1 MISLW
6 TLPAWM
12 LFLVCSFWATN
23 WNCRKAS
30 FLCRTDPIFMLRFI
44 TVVESWSISVKHPSC
59 RSLFF
64 WGGGAHTNSN
74 TFFARCLPC
83 LPDLPRCNFSCS
95 PKTYSVWSL
104 VVLTHQRWCSVITM
118 VLTMKFESGYFIYS
132 SQSHRTLWS
141 YLMGNIS
148 LKSFYCNQ
156 KQIFRTSDC
165 VTSIQ

>member
-1 MISLW
+1 MICLCGPFQHECCFQFALFEPQTETAEKHLFFVELIQFSCWGSSL
-6 TLPAWM
+6 LLRA
-12 LFLVCSFWATN
+12 
-23 WNCRKAS
+23 
-30 FLCRTDPIFMLRFI
+30 DPS
-44 TVVESWSISVKHPSC
+44 VWSIQAAGV
-59 RSLFF
+59 FF